1 MHKCNTYPTITFP
14 PGATTNTN
22 GNAHPTPPA
31 WPTAA
36 AAGNLDFYKHFASNL
51 NHKNLVMAAAV
62 ANGAAAAGAEMN
74 QISPFGFFPNMSLPS
89 TMVSMPPPVNSPA
102 EITEI
107 SAGTNAKVLTS

>member
-1 MHKCNTYPTITFP
+1 MPITFP

-36 AAGNLDFYKHFASNL
+36 GAAGNLDFYKHFASNL

-62 ANGAAAAGAEMN
+62 ANGAAAAAGAEMN

>member
-1 MHKCNTYPTITFP
+1 MPITFP
-14 PGATTNTN
+14 PGATNNPTN
-22 GNAHPTPPA
+22 GTNAQLPTPPA
-31 WPTAA
+31 WPTAG
-36 AAGNLDFYKHFASNL
+36 AGNLDFYKHFASNL

-62 ANGAAAAGAEMN
+62 ANGAAASAEMN

-107 SAGTNAKVLTS
+107 SAGSNAKVLTS

>member
-1 MHKCNTYPTITFP
+1 MPITFP
-14 PGATTNTN
+14 PGATNNATN

-31 WPTAA
+31 WPTAAA

-62 ANGAAAAGAEMN
+62 ANGAAASAEMN

-107 SAGTNAKVLTS
+107 SAGSNAKVLTS